1 MVGKPRASRPGFG
14 VGIVR
19 RRMTGLRPGDVR
31 IEVFQA
37 ESKLVAV
44 DPFRPPSELRALQ
57 ALNDEPEPLDL
68 GLRLGKL
75 RTLPRHLPSQV
86 AHQPVQRVD
95 LNRQRGEINV
105 HAQDSNACRPQYPR
119 LSSS

>member
-19 RRMTGLRPGDVR
+19 RRLTGLRPGDVR

-44 DPFRPPSELRALQ
+44 DPFRPPSELRALE
-57 ALNDEPEPLDL
+57 APNDELESFDL
-68 GLRLGKL
+68 GLRLAKL
-75 RTLPRHLPSQV
+75 GSIVRHLRSQV
-86 AHQPVQRVD
+86 AHQLVQCIDIR
-95 LNRQRGEINV
+95 R
-105 HAQDSNACRPQYPR
+105 
-119 LSSS
+119 